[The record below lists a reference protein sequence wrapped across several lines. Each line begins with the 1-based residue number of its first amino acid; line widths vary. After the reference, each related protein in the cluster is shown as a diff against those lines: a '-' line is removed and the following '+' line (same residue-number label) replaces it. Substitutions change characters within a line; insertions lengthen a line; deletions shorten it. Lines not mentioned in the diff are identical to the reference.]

1 MMVMCINLEYMEMMV
16 EVTSCEGQLI
26 GYLLEKENNPP
37 MYKRLE
43 KEKLLRLLF
52 LVLNKQ

>member
-1 MMVMCINLEYMEMMV
+1 MEMVV

-26 GYLLEKENNPP
+26 GHLLEKENNQP